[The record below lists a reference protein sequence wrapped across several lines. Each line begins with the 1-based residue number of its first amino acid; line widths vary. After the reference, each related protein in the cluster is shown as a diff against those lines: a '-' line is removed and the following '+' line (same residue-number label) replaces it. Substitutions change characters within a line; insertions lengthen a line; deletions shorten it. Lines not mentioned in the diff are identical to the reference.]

1 MISGTAS
8 FTNLETTSILSS
20 SLLMLDGMMIE
31 LGSSLEIGVMV
42 ELLDG

>member
-8 FTNLETTSILSS
+8 FTHLATTSILSS